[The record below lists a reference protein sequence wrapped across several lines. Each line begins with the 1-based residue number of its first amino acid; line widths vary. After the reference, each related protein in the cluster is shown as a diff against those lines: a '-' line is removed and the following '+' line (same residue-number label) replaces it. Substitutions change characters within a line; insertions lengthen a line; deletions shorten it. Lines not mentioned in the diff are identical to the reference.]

1 MRHARWLLW
10 LGLALP
16 GLAGAQS
23 AAATPARGDATFAVV
38 GQQVI
43 TVSEFQQA
51 LNVAMRKKYYHAKPP
66 EHEVAQ
72 FQRVVGDD
80 LVNRTLLVAEARRRG
95 LQPDRAR
102 IDATLRDYEAR
113 YKGSK
118 NWEAGK
124 DRMTAAVTQQLESDS
139 LLEQLERQVRQVR
152 APTEKDARAFYE
164 ANKALFVEPEQVKL
178 SVILLTV
185 DPSSPQAAWNAAHAE
200 AKAIHARLLKG
211 ASFAELARLHSGD
224 ISATRSGDMGY
235 VHRGMLPDAVNTTVD
250 PLQPGAGVP
259 PARLCRCARARRRPL
274 AARRGRGGMEGA
286 DRRPAPDHH
295 GPHRRVPLPATGQ
308 ADGHAAPGLMGV
320 AHESKV
326 WPCVNSGRGRAGA
339 RNLHLHVPVVLGA
352 RGGLAAGRTGGAG
365 DHDVD
370 RHARTVPFFHSRAQ

>member
-250 PLQPGAGVP
+250 TLQPGAFSAPVQLLEGV
-259 PARLCRCARARRRPL
+259 AILKLEDRKVSRQRAFADVRERAGDLWQRAEAEAAWKALIADLRRTTTVRIDESHYLPL
-274 AARRGRGGMEGA
+274 AKPTATP
-286 DRRPAPDHH
+286 RP
-295 GPHRRVPLPATGQ
+295 G
-308 ADGHAAPGLMGV
+308 
-320 AHESKV
+320 
-326 WPCVNSGRGRAGA
+326 
-339 RNLHLHVPVVLGA
+339 
-352 RGGLAAGRTGGAG
+352 
-365 DHDVD
+365 
-370 RHARTVPFFHSRAQ
+370 